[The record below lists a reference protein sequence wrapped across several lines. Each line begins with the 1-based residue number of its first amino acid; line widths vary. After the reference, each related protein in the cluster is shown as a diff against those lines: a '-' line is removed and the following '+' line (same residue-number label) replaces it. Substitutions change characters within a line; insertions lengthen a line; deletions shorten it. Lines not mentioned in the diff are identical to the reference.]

1 MLPDLALL
9 SPLLIV
15 TLMGLLVLMAGVF
28 SPTGT
33 FKGWLGYLTVLGFAA
48 ALGATWWI
56 WTQLP
61 VELHGQ
67 LAGALVI
74 DGFGLAMSAIILVG
88 AALTTLTAVHYL
100 PAQKS
105 DHAEYYA
112 LVSFAVAGMMGLVQA
127 RGFLTLFVSLEVMSI
142 AVYIL
147 AGFKRQSAFS
157 IEAAL
162 KYFIMGSFAS
172 ALLLLGFA
180 YLYGVTGTLDIA
192 DIGRTIRDTAGV
204 ADNPMTT
211 FAMVL
216 VLAAFAF
223 KIAAAP
229 FHMWVPDVYEGAP
242 SSVSGFMAIAVKTA
256 GFGAFA
262 RVLLTAFG
270 DESMRGGVN
279 GAAGWEALV
288 AGLAVVSMVGGNL
301 MALRQRSLKRMLA
314 YSAIVHTGYILIA
327 LITRPSVGG
336 ADIPTNVLGS
346 GLIFYLLAYTF
357 ANAGAFAVAAAV
369 AGDGVEDINDQAYAG
384 LAKRRPWLALVLTVS
399 ILSLLGIPATA
410 GFMGKLTIFTEALS
424 DAPVAQQAGHS
435 PHLLWLILIAVINSA
450 VSAWYYLRVLV
461 IAYFHDEARTIPV
474 IRSTALA
481 WAAGLAAIGTLT
493 FGLLPS
499 KGLSASL
506 LAGHSL
512 AGSAPTVSGAPTPG
526 GASQAT
532 ADDATNSKVQLVR
545 AAQR

>member
-28 SPTGT
+28 SPAGT

-67 LAGALVI
+67 LAGALAI
-74 DGFGLAMSAIILVG
+74 DGFGLALSAVILVG

-112 LVSFAVAGMMGLVQA
+112 LVSFAVAGMLGLVQA

-142 AVYIL
+142 AVYVL

-180 YLYGVTGTLDIA
+180 YLYGVTGSLDLV
-192 DIGRTIRDTAGV
+192 DIGRALRDTAGL

-223 KIAAAP
+223 KVAAAP
-229 FHMWVPDVYEGAP
+229 FHMWVPDVYEGSP
-242 SSVSGFMAIAVKTA
+242 SSVSGFMAVAVKTA

-270 DESMRGGVN
+270 DDSMRT
-279 GAAGWEALV
+279 GAHGGWEAMI
-288 AGLAVVSMVGGNL
+288 AGLAVLSMVGGNL

-327 LITRPSVGG
+327 LITRPSAGG
-336 ADIPTNVLGS
+336 ADIPANVLGS
-346 GLIFYLLAYTF
+346 GLIFYLVAYTF

-369 AGDGVEDINDQAYAG
+369 AGDGIEDINDQAYAG

-424 DAPVAQQAGHS
+424 DAPAAGQAGEA
-435 PHLLWLILIAVINSA
+435 PHLLWLIIVAVINSA
-450 VSAWYYLRVLV
+450 ISAWYYLRVLV
-461 IAYFHDEARTIPV
+461 IAYFHDEARPAAI
-474 IRSTALA
+474 IRSNALA

-493 FGLLPS
+493 FGLVPS

-506 LAGHSL
+506 MAGHSL
-512 AGSAPTVSGAPTPG
+512 AGSAPAVRT
-526 GASQAT
+526 SQANDET
-532 ADDATNSKVQLVR
+532 AQGRAPLVR
-545 AAQR
+545 SAQR